1 MSTSEDRLP
10 TFSIDAI
17 RLFIGLIAFALP
29 ALVTIASSFAPL
41 TSISA
46 SYHTGARDTF
56 VGLLFVL
63 GAFLFTYKGHEKK
76 EDWMANLAALGA
88 ILAALFP
95 VPCDGCKL
103 DTTTTID
110 AIIHCCGGLTMF
122 SVIAYFCLGPFRK
135 AADAKPDAGA
145 GRRANFYTFC
155 GWAVIACI
163 AVIIVGT
170 LTSAFFGLIPN
181 FTFLAEFVMLWLF
194 SAAWLVASQWLP
206 WFTSKSQRLDVAQE
220 LELKK

>member
-10 TFSIDAI
+10 TFSSDAI

-29 ALVTIASSFAPL
+29 LLVTVASSFAPL

-46 SYHTGARDTF
+46 SYNTGARDIF

-88 ILAALFP
+88 ILAALCP
-95 VPCDGCKL
+95 IPCDACKP
-103 DTTTTID
+103 DTAATIKT
-110 AIIHCCGGLTMF
+110 IIHCCGGLTMF

-135 AADAKPDAGA
+135 AAKVKPGNEA
-145 GRRANFYTFC
+145 GRRVRFYTFC

-170 LTSAFFGLIPN
+170 ATAGFFGLMPT

-206 WFTSKSQRLDVAQE
+206 WFTDKSQRLDLAQE